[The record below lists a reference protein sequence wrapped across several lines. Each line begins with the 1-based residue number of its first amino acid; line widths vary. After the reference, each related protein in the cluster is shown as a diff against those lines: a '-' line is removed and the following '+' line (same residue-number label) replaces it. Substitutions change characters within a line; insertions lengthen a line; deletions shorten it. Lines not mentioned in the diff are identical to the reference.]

1 MVSTHTIRLGRKG
14 MLSVL
19 STRDFE
25 LAEPRKMSFDRS
37 AYPLEHHVAQGSGA
51 PKSAHLSESL
61 EDLAVFP
68 DLGE

>member
-1 MVSTHTIRLGRKG
+1 MVSTHSIKLGRKG
-14 MLSVL
+14 MLSVI

-25 LAEPRKMSFDRS
+25 IAGPGKMSFRS
-37 AYPLEHHVAQGSGA
+37 AYPLEHHVAQGSGG

-61 EDLAVFP
+61 EDLAVFS